1 MFSKVGQSIKDV
13 TIEAEY
19 EKIDEENS
27 TGLDSILSLLLVIP
41 QAIASAVRMV
51 FSAMM
56 EFDKQYNIDEE
67 KHQKQ
72 HITKEKKRRRI
83 FYRS

>member
-1 MFSKVGQSIKDV
+1 MFSKVGQNIKDV
-13 TIEAEY
+13 TLEAEY

-27 TGLDSILSLLLVIP
+27 TGLDSIFSLLLVIP

-56 EFDKQYNIDEE
+56 EFDKQYYIDNPEI
-67 KHQKQ
+67 QKP
-72 HITKEKKRRRI
+72 IKKVERRRRI